1 MEITETDEVLIARGK
16 YSTLTAKQ
24 KELEKA
30 IQNLTQT
37 IADHVRHALHAMDE
51 SSNYHLTM
59 AQSGLKHLAAD
70 YDSVNEIRV
79 QKDVLRP
86 IAWATK
92 EK

>member
-16 YSTLTAKQ
+16 YATLTAKQ

-59 AQSGLKHLAAD
+59 AQNGLKYLAAD
-70 YDSVNEIRV
+70 YDSVNEIRA
-79 QKDVLRP
+79 QKDELRP
-86 IAWATK
+86 IAWKA
-92 EK
+92 